1 MKLSNLLGCLRAGI
15 AGVSLA
21 TAIFLTASPTANAE
35 TKELRLGRQ
44 LGLGYLQFYVMQDL
58 KLVEKYAK
66 EEGLTDLAV
75 SYTAIGSPATLNDSI
90 LSGNLDFVS
99 AAPPPFLT
107 LWDRTKGNLNVK
119 MLCALN
125 MQNVRLNTNKPYIK
139 TVKDFTTADRI
150 AVPSVK
156 TSQHSILLGMAAEK
170 YRGPDQR
177 NFFDN
182 LQVPFSHPDAVIALL
197 SGRDIVTGHF
207 ATIPFQTI
215 ELQNP
220 GIHTVV
226 TSYDLTD
233 GPSTFSL
240 VWGSSRFHDENPK
253 TIRALMKAFE
263 EATKFINERRADAAK
278 IFIRLDNSKMS
289 QADVEGILA
298 DPEVVY
304 SLTPQK
310 VMLYADFMVRA
321 GLIKN
326 KPASWKDL
334 AFREAQNL
342 PGS

>member
-1 MKLSNLLGCLRAGI
+1 MFL
-15 AGVSLA
+15 LA
-21 TAIFLTASPTANAE
+21 TLAPASAQAE

-44 LGLGYLQFYVMQDL
+44 LGLGYLQFYVMEDQ

-66 EEGLTDLAV
+66 AEGLGDLAV
-75 SYTAIGSPATLNDSI
+75 SYKGIGSPATLNDSI
-90 LSGNLDFVS
+90 LAGNLDFVS
-99 AAPPPFLT
+99 AAPPPFLN
-107 LWDRTKGNLNVK
+107 LWDRTKGNLDVK

-125 MQNVRLNTNKPYIK
+125 MQNMRLNTNKPHIK
-139 TVKDFTTADRI
+139 AVKDFTSADRI

-156 TSQHSILLGMAAEK
+156 TSLHAVLLGMAAEK
-170 YRGPDQR
+170 YLGSDKR

-182 LQVPFSHPDAVIALL
+182 LQVPFSHPDALVALL
-197 SGRDIVTGHF
+197 SGKDIVTGHF
-207 ATIPFQTI
+207 ATLPFQTI

-253 TIRALMKAFE
+253 TVRALMKALE
-263 EATKFINERRADAAK
+263 EATKFINEHSAETAK
-278 IFIRLDNSKMS
+278 IFIKLDNSKMS
-289 QADVEGILA
+289 QAEVEGILA
-298 DPEVVY
+298 DPDVVY

-310 VMLYADFMVRA
+310 VMWYADFMAKV

-326 KPASWKDL
+326 KPASWKEL
-334 AFREAQNL
+334 AFPEIQNL
-342 PGS
+342 SGS